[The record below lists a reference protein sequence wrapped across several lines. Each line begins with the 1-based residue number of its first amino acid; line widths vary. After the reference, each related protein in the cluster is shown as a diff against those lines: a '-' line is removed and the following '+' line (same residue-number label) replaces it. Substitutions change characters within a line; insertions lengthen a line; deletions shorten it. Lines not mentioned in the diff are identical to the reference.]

1 MYRLNFEVDKVEKLI
16 DFSNKEVTHVKNEGV
31 EYLTFNAL
39 KKYKDKLLSVVT
51 LRHGGVSEGVYKSL
65 NFRMAGKDS
74 KENVLENLNI
84 ICRKL
89 NIDPKQV
96 YKGKQDHTDN
106 ILYLT
111 DENKEEYTFELN
123 NQEAIDGYITG
134 KSVTSLVTTADCN
147 AVIIYDTKN
156 NKVANIHSGW
166 KGTTKR
172 IYIKAIEKMKKL
184 FGTNPEDLI
193 VCVSPSVL
201 SCCFSS
207 EDENFK
213 KIFTDIWTDEEKYI
227 TRNKDN
233 PNRFHIDLTYVITK
247 DLIELGVKESNIHF
261 AGICTCCNDK
271 HFYSYRSKTQK
282 QEDDYGCMATIVK
295 IL

>member
-1 MYRLNFEVDKVEKLI
+1 MEKQK
-16 DFSNKEVTHVKNEGV
+16 DFSNEQVSHVKDGNV
-31 EYLTFNAL
+31 EYLTFKAL
-39 KKYKDKLLSVVT
+39 DKYKEKLLAVVT
-51 LRHGGVSEGVYKSL
+51 LRHGGASEGVYNSL
-65 NFRMAGKDS
+65 NFRILGKDK
-74 KENVLENLNI
+74 KEDVIQNLNI
-84 ICRKL
+84 ICDKL
-89 NIDPKQV
+89 NISSNQV

-111 DENKEEYTFELN
+111 DENKEQYEFSLN
-123 NQEAIDGYITG
+123 NSEPIDGYITEKG
-134 KSVTSLVTTADCN
+134 IASLVTTADCN

-156 NKVANIHSGW
+156 NKVANVHSGW

-172 IYIKAIEKMKKL
+172 IYIRAIEKMKEL

-213 KIFTDIWTDEEKYI
+213 KIFTDIWKDEEKYI
-227 TRNKDN
+227 TQNAEN
-233 PNRFHIDLTYVITK
+233 PKRFHIDLSYVITK
-247 DLIELGVKESNIHF
+247 DLISIGVKEENIHF
-261 AGICTCCNDK
+261 AGICTCCNDE

-282 QEDDYGCMATIVK
+282 GEEDYGCMATIVK
-295 IL
+295 LK